1 MMRLILFCNAA
12 EVNFADF
19 SPSVNCV
26 LFIFCRDKAGGYGIQ
41 ALGSTLIK
49 GVKGDYFNVIG
60 FPLHPFSKI
69 IQSIYS
75 CKS

>member
-1 MMRLILFCNAA
+1 MAHFAVLQLFFK
-12 EVNFADF
+12 ELFVF
-19 SPSVNCV
+19 S
-26 LFIFCRDKAGGYGIQ
+26 RDKAGGYGIQ

-69 IQSIYS
+69 ILRLYS
-75 CKS
+75 GTSRRKNISDE